1 MQQVISIRKSAI
13 KEKLPARKQ
22 ATAEIPGAKIAERR
36 SYPVRRSQKQKII
49 AGMPEKSQQKQPAQ
63 KKVKKH
69 LPAVSAVM
77 KNRKSKC
84 NRSSAYGNPQ

>member
-13 KEKLPARKQ
+13 KKKLPVKKK
-22 ATAEIPGAKIAERR
+22 ATAEIPGAKIAERK
-36 SYPVRRSQKQKII
+36 SYPVRRLQKQKII

-63 KKVKKH
+63 KKAKKH

-77 KNRKSKC
+77 KKQKK
-84 NRSSAYGNPQ
+84 